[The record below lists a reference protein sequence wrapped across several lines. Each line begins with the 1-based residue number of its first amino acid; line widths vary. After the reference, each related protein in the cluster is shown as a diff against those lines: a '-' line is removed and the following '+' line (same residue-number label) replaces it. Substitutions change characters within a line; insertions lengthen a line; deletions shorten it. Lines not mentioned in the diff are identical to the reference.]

1 MGLGSD
7 DIFRLKEACLLSESE
22 KTNQLQKLLPYCSRI
37 ETRYNLE
44 YLWLSL
50 IGGEERAVVK
60 QNGVLDFT
68 VIGVYEI
75 DVKLFGG

>member
-1 MGLGSD
+1 M
-7 DIFRLKEACLLSESE
+7 
-22 KTNQLQKLLPYCSRI
+22 
-37 ETRYNLE
+37 E

-50 IGGEERAVVK
+50 IDGEERAVVK
-60 QNGVLDFT
+60 QNGVLDFI